1 MEEASGPA
9 AVTVGLR
16 AIAVIRALSGNVAIH
31 GASHSRHTTAGMTK
45 AICQLTPM
53 PWTSQA
59 STSGPAIT
67 DPSWAPALNS
77 PPAFDRLDA
86 GKSPA
91 SALMPAV

>member
-1 MEEASGPA
+1 MEAESGPA

-16 AIAVIRALSGNVAIH
+16 AMAVIRALSGNVAIH
-31 GASHSRHTTAGMTK
+31 GASHSRQTIDGMTN

-53 PWTSQA
+53 PWTSHA

-77 PPAFDRLDA
+77 PPAFDRLEA
-86 GKSPA
+86 GKRPA